1 MQFAPVGVEC
11 IVLEDIAHAAI
22 LSAGLRIVEALASVA
37 TKNKP
42 PVRKM

>member
-1 MQFAPVGVEC
+1 VQLAPVGVEC

-22 LSAGLRIVEALASVA
+22 PLGWLQIVEALASVA